1 MRVCGWVGAFKT
13 ESESFPM
20 AAVSHLKEVCLERSS
35 RKNRSSSRKMGKIY
49 QVMVH
54 GLRGEKM
61 FIDLCNTEEQMQ
73 KMTVLQLKEKIAEK
87 LPETTGQ
94 DNLRLIFTDKML
106 DENTKLLSKYGIQNK
121 SVIQMVIRVP
131 GGLTA

>member
-1 MRVCGWVGAFKT
+1 
-13 ESESFPM
+13 
-20 AAVSHLKEVCLERSS
+20 
-35 RKNRSSSRKMGKIY
+35 
-49 QVMVH
+49 MVH

-73 KMTVLQLKEKIAEK
+73 KMTVRQLKEKIAEK

-106 DENTKLLSKYGIQNK
+106 DGDTTLLSEYGIQNK